1 MKPRLNKAAL
11 FEDLGYWPHAGQQAV
26 HRSRALRRVVAC
38 GVRWGKTSVGV
49 YEVVAALLEPREAES
64 IGWVVG
70 PDHAVSDR
78 ILKLAHRALE
88 KHSPHR
94 ILEARGHTLRVR
106 NLAGTVAIAEGR
118 SADNPA
124 SLLGEGLDWVVLD
137 EAARLRADIWD
148 EHLSQRLVEKRGWAL
163 ILSTPRGTGWF
174 HEAFKRGQGADPGYQ
189 SWTGPTWDNPH
200 IDRAV
205 VEAARA
211 RLDPAAFRQEYEG
224 KFVGP
229 GIPQCDVCGY
239 PRQEFGPIPIF
250 ENGEE
255 PGTCAACGHHVMA
268 DGRSIAFQWEDG
280 PIVEQSITLI
290 ELRHGP
296 RELEPEEILP

>member
-1 MKPRLNKAAL
+1 MLRLDKMRL

-49 YEVVAALLEPREAES
+49 YEVVAALLEPRQAES

-78 ILKLAHRALE
+78 ILKLAHRALQ

-106 NLAGTVAIAEGR
+106 NLAGHVAAVEGR

-137 EAARLRADIWD
+137 EAARLREDIWD

-163 ILSTPRGTGWF
+163 ILSTPRGKGWF
-174 HEAFKRGQGADPGYQ
+174 FEAFKRGRGEDPGYA
-189 SWTGPTWDNPH
+189 SWTAPTWDNPH
-200 IDRAV
+200 IDRTV
-205 VEAARA
+205 VEAERS
-211 RLDPAAFRQEYEG
+211 RLEPDVFEQEYG
-224 KFVGP
+224 GRFIGP
-229 GIPQCDVCGY
+229 GIPQCEACGY
-239 PRQEFGPIPIF
+239 PRSEHVMVVLQH
-250 ENGEE
+250 GETL
-255 PGTCAACGHHVMA
+255 GTCTCCGHTVMN
-268 DGRSIAFQWEDG
+268 DGRALAFDDG
-280 PIVEQSITLI
+280 AGIIEHSITLMRRRRSDASLALM
-290 ELRHGP
+290 ES
-296 RELEPEEILP
+296 